1 MWSTGDNY
9 FKKKL
14 FAKQVESVYTPT
26 KNTREFLSIYSS
38 LTCSAVWLL
47 QVGITWQLILVFIL
61 IFTKVGILFKILAI
75 QVFFWLLGLTH
86 TSFTHLLIRIV
97 FLIDFWNLVSDTTN
111 CQYIF
116 CKFMTFLSTSFL
128 GSLMNT
134 SFQFLYKIDESFPAA
149 FII

>member
-97 FLIDFWNLVSDTTN
+97 FLIDFWESCFRYCKLSIYFLQIHDFSFHFIPGVLDEYQFS
-111 CQYIF
+111 IF
-116 CKFMTFLSTSFL
+116 
-128 GSLMNT
+128 
-134 SFQFLYKIDESFPAA
+134 I
-149 FII
+149 

>member
-1 MWSTGDNY
+1 MKHRRQL

-14 FAKQVESVYTPT
+14 FAKQVESIYTPT
-26 KNTREFLSIYSS
+26 KNTREFLSIYNS
-38 LTCSAVWLL
+38 LTCSTVWLL

-61 IFTKVGILFKILAI
+61 IFAKVGILVKILAI
-75 QVFFWLLGLTH
+75 QVFCWLLGLTH
-86 TSFTHLLIRIV
+86 TSFNKDCFPYW
-97 FLIDFWNLVSDTTN
+97 FLGILFQILQI